1 MEEKQIYTYSRWKK
15 LEDKFNLVKQ
25 EVQKTIQ
32 DFKAKPRKLKPSLTT
47 TPIETSE
54 IIQTPITE
62 KASLEKPKLKKASL
76 KKSKPKISRRLS
88 LEFDEKILT
97 YTLLFAI
104 IVIIGLGIFLGKKG
118 YQPSKKL
125 SDKSLPTKTLSP
137 TPTTNLYSDEIS
149 GGWKTY
155 TDNLERYSYSYP
167 LNWKLSRGNPNQ
179 IYNYSSEESSNG
191 DFNPALDEDK
201 IKIEIYTSSKPYSS
215 LEEFLSEQ
223 EKLWEFEFE
232 REYEETFINNQ
243 RALKTR
249 ASFSVGFNTVL
260 LVFLQNPS
268 TKKVHSFSAMPRYDV
283 NKEIIDQIL
292 STFRFLDE
300 NEPNATNEGQF
311 CGGIAGIECLPG
323 YICKLE
329 GNYPDAGGYCVKEE
343 VKK

>member
-104 IVIIGLGIFLGKKG
+104 IVIVGLGIFLGKKG

-137 TPTTNLYSDEIS
+137 TPVTESDLAN
-149 GGWKTY
+149 WKTY
-155 TDNLERYSYSYP
+155 TNVNFSFRYPSGWSI
-167 LNWKLSRGNPNQ
+167 LH
-179 IYNYSSEESSNG
+179 NG
-191 DFNPALDEDK
+191 
-201 IKIEIYTSSKPYSS
+201 
-215 LEEFLSEQ
+215 
-223 EKLWEFEFE
+223 
-232 REYEETFINNQ
+232 
-243 RALKTR
+243 
-249 ASFSVGFNTVL
+249 
-260 LVFLQNPS
+260 
-268 TKKVHSFSAMPRYDV
+268 
-283 NKEIIDQIL
+283 
-292 STFRFLDE
+292 
-300 NEPNATNEGQF
+300 EG
-311 CGGIAGIECLPG
+311 
-323 YICKLE
+323 
-329 GNYPDAGGYCVKEE
+329 GNYLSN
-343 VKK
+343 